1 MVAGGLSSRM
11 GFDKILAKIGDST
24 VIEYTINAFLECISV
39 NEVIIVINEKSIQKI
54 KDLISDT
61 NTGDK
66 IRICTGGKSRR
77 DSVANGLEHVGKES
91 GYVAVHDGARPW
103 IRPAQIEKV
112 FETAIKYGAAA
123 SARPITDTV
132 KRCDPEG
139 TIIASISK
147 KSLWAM
153 ETPQIFKTEL
163 LKRAYKQAIIDD
175 HLVTDEVSALE
186 LIGEPVRVVHDSLKN
201 PKVTFPDD
209 LNAQDFT
216 H

>member
-1 MVAGGLSSRM
+1 M

-24 VIEYTINAFLECISV
+24 VIESTINAFLECISV
-39 NEVIIVINEKSIQKI
+39 NEVIVVINEKSIQKI
-54 KDLISDT
+54 EGLISDT
-61 NTGDK
+61 YDGNK

-77 DSVANGLEHVGKES
+77 DSVANGLEHVDKES

-112 FETAIKYGAAA
+112 FETAVKYGAAT

-139 TIIASISK
+139 TIIESISR

-153 ETPQIFKTEL
+153 ETPQIFKTEI
-163 LKRAYKQAIIDD
+163 LKRAYELAIIDD
-175 HLVTDEVSALE
+175 HQVTDEVSAVE
-186 LIGEPVRVVHDSLKN
+186 LIGEPVRIVHDSFKN
-201 PKVTFPDD
+201 PKATFPDD
-209 LNAQDFT
+209 LEAQDLT
-216 H
+216 Y

>member
-1 MVAGGLSSRM
+1 M

-61 NTGDK
+61 NTGDE

-77 DSVANGLEHVGKES
+77 DSVANGLEHVSEES

-139 TIIASISK
+139 TIIESISR

-175 HLVTDEVSALE
+175 HLVTDEVSAVE
-186 LIGEPVRVVHDSLKN
+186 LIGEPVRVVHDSFKN
-201 PKVTFPDD
+201 SKVTFPDD
-209 LNAQDFT
+209 LNAQDLT

>member
-1 MVAGGLSSRM
+1 M

-24 VIEYTINAFLECISV
+24 VIESTINAFLKCISV
-39 NEVIIVINEKSIQKI
+39 NELIVVINEKSIQKI

-61 NTGDK
+61 NKGDK

-112 FETAIKYGAAA
+112 FKTAIQHGAAT

-139 TIIASISK
+139 TIIESINR

-163 LKRAYKQAIIDD
+163 LKRAYKQAIIND
-175 HLVTDEVSALE
+175 HPVTDEVSAVE
-186 LIGEPVRVVHDSLKN
+186 LIGEPVRVVHDSFRN
-201 PKVTFPDD
+201 PKVTFPHD
-209 LNAQDFT
+209 LNTQDLT

>member
-1 MVAGGLSSRM
+1 M